1 MRCRAA
7 ACFIG
12 NPLVTS
18 LKNQLVLALALV
30 VLVVSHGSVS
40 HAGIKLIGI
49 VSVPGDS
56 NDQSG
61 LADTVGAGTPHNL
74 FGAISGME
82 HLEGNR
88 YLALAD
94 RGPLDG
100 ASQFQCR
107 FHEIELSIDVSRNP
121 SVTFRLLGTTML
133 TTKDGQPLVGA
144 LEAFDTSAPMQGRR
158 LDPEGIRIRN
168 RDSVF
173 VSDEYGPFLVE
184 FSPSGRTHRL
194 FPAPDSMAVAN
205 LSVDP
210 KEEDAKNKT
219 GRAANSGW
227 EGLAITPDGR
237 KLIAAT
243 QKSLLQDRLEE
254 NGKKVPGVHTRLVEF
269 DLSTTASTR
278 QLVYT
283 LDTEKNGV
291 SELLAVGNS
300 DFLILERDSEAGG
313 SAVSK
318 RIYHITTNHATD
330 VSQKK
335 SLAGNT
341 LPDGVVPVTK
351 SLFIDLLDPQWT
363 ISGPKSPEKW
373 EGLAF
378 GPSLPDG
385 RRVLIVAVD
394 NDYVPEEPTLF
405 AVFAIDAADLPDY
418 RWEN

>member
-1 MRCRAA
+1 M
-7 ACFIG
+7 
-12 NPLVTS
+12 TS
-18 LKNQLVLALALV
+18 LKNQVVLVLAFV
-30 VLVVSHGSVS
+30 VLVVSHGSVL

-49 VSVPGDS
+49 VSIPGDTK
-56 NDQSG
+56 DQSG
-61 LADTVGAGTPHNL
+61 LADTVGAGTPHNF
-74 FGAISGME
+74 FGAISAME

-121 SVTFRLLGTTML
+121 AVSFRLLGTTML
-133 TTKDGQPLVGA
+133 KTKNGLPLVGA

-184 FSPSGRTHRL
+184 FSRSGRTQRQFSTPH
-194 FPAPDSMAVAN
+194 SIAVAN
-205 LSVDP
+205 LSADP

-227 EGLAITPDGR
+227 EGLAITPDGS

-254 NGKKVPGVHTRLVEF
+254 NGKKVPGIHTRLVEF

-283 LDTEKNGV
+283 LDTAKNGV
-291 SELLAVGNS
+291 SELLAVGNT
-300 DFLILERDSEAGG
+300 DFLILERDSEAGVN
-313 SAVSK
+313 AKSK
-318 RIYHITTNHATD
+318 QIYHITTNHATD

-341 LPDGVVPVTK
+341 LPDGVIPVTK
-351 SLFIDLLDPQWT
+351 SAFIDLLDPQWK

-373 EGLAF
+373 EGLTF

-394 NDYVPEEPTLF
+394 NDYVPEDPTLF
-405 AVFAIDAADLPDY
+405 ALFAIDPADLPDF
-418 RWEN
+418 RWEK